1 MSPGPAP
8 VSHASSST
16 AATARGRRWLV
27 LGIVLVL
34 IGTLLFEMR
43 RPLARAANEARR
55 EVSESAGVAR
65 VESHAM
71 LLRLV
76 GEEVGLDP
84 HLLAGLVFVESRG
97 KVGALSGADALGLFQ
112 LKLETAVERALLLG
126 LDAPTRTQLLE
137 DAELNALLGAHHLKW
152 LLERYDGDVERA
164 LVAYNAG
171 AGRVDRWS
179 KSAGGWS
186 RWRDAAESSGRSDV
200 LDYVADVLRWRD
212 FFAARA
218 TIFAPIGPP
227 APERSK
233 ASDGELA
240 DFIGPTVPPSN
251 HGAP

>member
-1 MSPGPAP
+1 MKPSG
-8 VSHASSST
+8 
-16 AATARGRRWLV
+16 AAHARGLAGSARRWLV
-27 LGIVLVL
+27 LAVVLVL

-55 EVSESAGVAR
+55 EVSESAGVTR
-65 VESHAM
+65 VEGHAM

-97 KVGALSGADALGLFQ
+97 KVGALSGAEALGLFQ
-112 LKLETAVERALLLG
+112 LKLETAVERAVLLG
-126 LDAPTRTQLLE
+126 LEAPTREQLLE

-152 LLERYDGDVERA
+152 LLERYDGDLERA

-171 AGRVDRWS
+171 SGRVDRWS

-200 LDYVADVLRWRD
+200 LGYVADVLHWRD
-212 FFAARA
+212 FFVERA

-227 APERSK
+227 APARAAASAA

-240 DFIGPTVPPSN
+240 NFVGPTVPSSN